1 MKISMKISIKI
12 SRRPP
17 RNRWGQSWENLQWD
31 LGGGQGGIFGERKFI
46 LRRWPCTGR
55 FRSTTT
61 VDIYRRQ
68 LDTMFKEEVYPG
80 LDLVDVCLLAAMV
93 LGPLLG
99 YMYFSFAV
107 RQMGV
112 NGLLLTMAI
121 PTFLCG
127 CCGLL
132 ISSEA
137 PTLFKFLFPSLTNQL
152 AESSQ
157 FVVAISSILAI
168 PPVVNLV
175 VDGKGFNLF
184 SFWALAL
191 LALGVLIELNT
202 RSQLLSFVPYVVVVP
217 KLLEAT
223 GVALLILTL
232 ASTLTKKEDPKEA

>member
-1 MKISMKISIKI
+1 
-12 SRRPP
+12 
-17 RNRWGQSWENLQWD
+17 
-31 LGGGQGGIFGERKFI
+31 
-46 LRRWPCTGR
+46 
-55 FRSTTT
+55 
-61 VDIYRRQ
+61 
-68 LDTMFKEEVYPG
+68 MFKEEVYPG

-93 LGPLLG
+93 LGPLMG